1 MNVLIIGAS
10 GLVGSNCLNHFKEV
24 SNWNV
29 VGTYYSYQAKDTVFF
44 DTLNLDNPENFD
56 VDAFKP
62 DVIVHCGALTHVD
75 YCEDHEEESYNK
87 TVQSTQNIISLCNRH
102 QSKMVFISTD
112 YIFDGK
118 EGPYD
123 EGAVANPLG
132 VYGQH
137 KWDAEKL
144 VRDQVKNHLIF
155 RITNVYGDEE
165 RGKNFI
171 ARILQQ
177 IFDGKKLTL
186 KLPADQFATPINAH
200 DIARCLYLLLKDNGS
215 GIFNIAG
222 TDLMSR
228 VQLCLRILKYFP
240 ETEYDLFAL
249 ETKELNQK
257 ADRPLMGG
265 LLNWKFM
272 KHYPDFRFSTVD
284 DYVSEKKA
292 IHEKT

>member
-10 GLVGSNCLNHFKEV
+10 GLVGSNCLQHFKKV

-29 VGTYYSYQAKDTVFF
+29 VGTYFSYQAKDTIYF
-44 DTLNLDNPENFD
+44 DTHDLDNPDNFN
-56 VDAFKP
+56 VDDFNP
-62 DVIVHCGALTHVD
+62 DIIVHCGALTFVD
-75 YCEDHEEESYNK
+75 YCEDHVEESFTK
-87 TVQSTQNIISLCNRH
+87 TVQSTQNIINLANRNDA
-102 QSKMVFISTD
+102 KMVFISTD

-118 EGPYD
+118 KGPYT
-123 EGAVANPLG
+123 EEAEANPLG

-137 KWDAEKL
+137 KWDAEQL
-144 VRDQVKNHLIF
+144 VRDQVKDHLIL
-155 RITNVYGDEE
+155 RVTNIYGNEE

-200 DIARCLYLLLKDNGS
+200 DIARCMYLLLRDNENGV
-215 GIFNIAG
+215 FNIAS
-222 TDLMSR
+222 TDFMSR

-240 ETEYDLFAL
+240 EAQYDLFAL
-249 ETKELNQK
+249 ETKDLNQK
-257 ADRPLMGG
+257 ANRPLMGG

-272 KHYPDFRFSTVD
+272 NKYDDFMFTTVD
-284 DYVSEKKA
+284 DYVQEKKNNR
-292 IHEKT
+292 